1 MNLALIDG
9 DVLVS
14 PRVRDLLS
22 LSMGDPTPAALD
34 DVGHHYRE
42 DPAWALFGYE
52 QDGLVVGCVSIEA
65 TSPGQATLRHLAV
78 APEERLRGIG
88 RSMIDGVSE
97 RLLLNTV
104 VAETDGDAVGFYR
117 PGSPWRASARRT
129 PAWSGSAARWAPEGK
144 QLGRWCALDQ
154 GATGCIQPAEP
165 APNDVAAIATTTA
178 R

>member
-14 PRVRDLLS
+14 PQVRELLS

-52 QDGLVVGCVSIEA
+52 REGVVVGCVGIEVTGHGEA
-65 TSPGQATLRHLAV
+65 ALRHLAV

-97 RLLLNTV
+97 RLLLHSV

-117 PGSPWRASARRT
+117 RCGFTVESIGEANPGVERFRCS
-129 PAWSGSAARWAPEGK
+129 
-144 QLGRWCALDQ
+144 LGP
-154 GATGCIQPAEP
+154 GG
-165 APNDVAAIATTTA
+165 
-178 R
+178 